1 MWPGATVSSDGITNA
16 WVTGSGAERRAWRL
30 ETYFR
35 KTANGAEPPIF
46 TQQDFPVTLAVSYS
60 RPMPKVDYDGVVTTT
75 TEDMVTLR
83 PCPPRAPSDI
93 LREYSF
99 TTKSGARIDTK
110 YYWPKEP
117 TGVVAGYT
125 APLVQFVE
133 TKISGLTPNPITLT
147 SAYSQTYHPYHHN
160 FSEEF
165 VFEPRLDPNVSASD
179 VAALEAA
186 NIRLIYVLRAENGNT
201 IKAMSPS
208 ESFRDL

>member
-1 MWPGATVSSDGITNA
+1 MTKGDS
-16 WVTGSGAERRAWRL
+16 
-30 ETYFR
+30 
-35 KTANGAEPPIF
+35 
-46 TQQDFPVTLAVSYS
+46 
-60 RPMPKVDYDGVVTTT
+60 DGVVATT

-147 SAYSQTYHPYHHN
+147 NAYSQTYHPYHHN

-165 VFEPRLDPNVSASD
+165 VFEPRLDPGVSAAD
-179 VAALEAA
+179 VAAFEAA
-186 NIRLIYVLRAENGNT
+186 NIRLIYVLRGEMGT
-201 IKAMSPS
+201 VIKVMTPS
-208 ESFRDL
+208 ESFLNL